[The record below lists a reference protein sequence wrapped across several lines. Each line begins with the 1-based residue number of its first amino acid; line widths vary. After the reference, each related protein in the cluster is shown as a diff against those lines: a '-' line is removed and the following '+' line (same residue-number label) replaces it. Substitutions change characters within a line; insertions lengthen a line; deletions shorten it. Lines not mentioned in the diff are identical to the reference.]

1 MAEQGGMEGEE
12 EPPKLDRGF
21 GFVGALVLVILAVIL
36 CPVLII
42 GAMVAPSLIEARADG
57 NTAAAVGSLKTLS
70 ISQKLYLERSSQKR
84 YGTLTELG
92 KENLIDTALA
102 SGTKQEYTF
111 KIGFGKDQGSRYWIK
126 ASPVVPGKSGTR
138 YFFMDQS
145 GIIQYSLDDFDIDTA
160 KGKPTRPLKRL

>member
-1 MAEQGGMEGEE
+1 MTEQGGPVSEE

-21 GFVGALVLVILAVIL
+21 GFVGGLVLVILVVIL

-42 GAMVAPSLIEARADG
+42 AAMVAPSLIEARADG

-70 ISQKLYLERSSQKR
+70 ISQKLYLERSPQKR
-84 YGTLTELG
+84 YGTLPELG
-92 KENLIDTALA
+92 KDNLIDSALA
-102 SGTKQEYTF
+102 SGTKQEYKF
-111 KIGFGKDQGSRYWIK
+111 QLGLGKDRGNHYWIK

-145 GIIQYSLDDFDIDTA
+145 GIIQYSLDDFDIDSKT
-160 KGKPTRPLKRL
+160 GKPTRPLKRL